1 MTKIPSTIGGRSP
14 HEIVATTIAAMTG
27 HADDG
32 KASRAIELAAPTM
45 KLGPVDSGRDIET
58 LKMVMEQREAAP
70 YQTRHSVGWP
80 VVYEASEESIR
91 GRAIVTIHRLTDDRY
106 TLSAADFHVTLIP
119 QDGAWLIDHLQ
130 IAPFVARR
138 IEEGGQAPAG
148 QLEPVDSQPRIVRTT
163 EGWFAKA
170 GPMTFRLAATSFA
183 EAVAAFG
190 DGKKMPGDLVA
201 GPIPGDVLAPVE
213 PSRLFLIGLNYKSHA
228 DEFGITPPDHMV
240 YGELP
245 TDCIVAP
252 GTQLIRPEEAPEMV
266 DYEGEIA
273 VVIGRDCSKVDLKEA
288 ADCVFAITA
297 CNDFSA
303 RDLQMAAFMAAR
315 EAGGSPSMAK
325 AKGFATAKPIGPELI
340 VVKGMNVARLD
351 VALSTIVN
359 GEERQKGNL
368 SELLFPLPELISKIS
383 QDHDLKV
390 GDVILTGTPAGVG
403 HAKETY
409 LKAGDRVEIV
419 VGKLDALSTVVA

>member
-1 MTKIPSTIGGRSP
+1 MTKFPATIGGRSP
-14 HEIVATTIAAMTG
+14 HEILATTIAAMTG

-32 KASRAIELAAPTM
+32 QATRSIELVAPTM
-45 KLGPVDSGRDIET
+45 TLGPADSGRDIET

-80 VVYEASEESIR
+80 VVYEASEERIR
-91 GRAIVTIHRLTDDRY
+91 GRAIVTIHRLTDERY
-106 TLSAADFHVTLIP
+106 TLSAADFHVTVIL
-119 QDGAWLIDHLQ
+119 QDGEWLIDHLQ
-130 IAPFVARR
+130 ILPFVARR
-138 IEEGGQAPAG
+138 IEEGGAAPGG
-148 QLEPVDSQPRIVRTT
+148 QLVPVDSQPRLVRTT

-170 GPMTFRLAATSFA
+170 GPMVFRLAASSFA
-183 EAVAAFG
+183 EAVEALG
-190 DGKKMPGDLVA
+190 DGKQMPGELVA
-201 GPIPGDVLAPVE
+201 GPVPGELLAPVE

-228 DEFGITPPDHMV
+228 DEFGITPPDHVV

-245 TDCIVAP
+245 VDCIVAP
-252 GTQLIRPEEAPEMV
+252 GTKLVRPEEAPDQV

-288 ADCVFAITA
+288 ADCVFAVTA

-303 RDLQMAAFMAAR
+303 RDLQMAAFMEAR
-315 EAGGSPSMAK
+315 AAGGQPSMAK
-325 AKGFATAKPIGPELI
+325 AKGFPGAKPIGPELI
-340 VVKGMNVARLD
+340 VVKGLDPARLD
-351 VALSTIVN
+351 VELRTLVN

-368 SELLFPLPELISKIS
+368 SELLFPIPELISKIS
-383 QDHDLKV
+383 QDHDLKA

-409 LKAGDRVEIV
+409 LKAGDAVEIV
-419 VGKLDALSTVVA
+419 VGGMAPLASEIV